1 MFGNFDLEKLF
12 ARVSEVQTT
21 FDEPASVTTVQCLHT
36 FCSFIMIVKLRWSVN
51 T

>member
-12 ARVSEVQTT
+12 ARSSEFQAT

-36 FCSFIMIVKLRWSVN
+36 FFSFIMIVILRWSVN